1 LAFWRCPPLAGGEG
15 CGLGYLRCAARER
28 YKVSGSPQRARRAYS
43 EVDPGGLDL
52 RKLVSE
58 LIYRMQAL
66 KVLLRNS

>member
-1 LAFWRCPPLAGGEG
+1 VVWATYG
-15 CGLGYLRCAARER
+15 AARER